1 VQLAKS
7 WFASPFVETINQQ
20 KFLTNHHSGMLFGV
34 SPTDPATIA
43 GVLALVLAVSAGA
56 ALVPALRAARVEPM
70 QSLREE

>member
-1 VQLAKS
+1 
-7 WFASPFVETINQQ
+7 
-20 KFLTNHHSGMLFGV
+20 MLFGV